1 MEGGGNICQKP
12 DETLVQY
19 LQSWGLREFHD
30 EASYYE
36 WQRDALSQQDLQ
48 NLHALVEQRQ
58 GGENEEADI
67 QFYDF
72 LAQPPILSVIYSQ
85 RFDYFFK
92 IGSLISPRLSSTK
105 YVLDFGCG
113 VGILTCLFAQ
123 QHPTTQF
130 VGIDRSTRS
139 ITMARDEAEKRQLPN
154 VQFQVIQ
161 DASIPL
167 VGFYDCILSTQAL
180 LQSEREPGLPSRNW
194 RTFERTCD
202 RSQQE
207 ALEARTGLTMR
218 LKALLNVL
226 TPAGRLLCFE
236 KTWNL
241 GRRIFFQR
249 ALSGRKLFPISEPM
263 PCSYQELGEM
273 KIDGPLYEVSP
284 IPASRQGVWNEDPY
298 RKDGESRYSCVGTI
312 AERMAGELGVGQ
324 PLEKVDGQHSTLGAW
339 TVRVGVWEQALV
351 WSWCETASGFRGL
364 MIGSEQEKNHF
375 WQLLEQVRH
384 LSGLAFE
391 QFLEACWGNW
401 REGTQD
407 ESHPGYENH
416 RPSAQGIYTSL
427 PCKVI
432 QREAT
437 FTDGKGKEMHIE
449 VGTTKT
455 FRYLY
460 WANTFDQR
468 QVVLM
473 DEQGADTLH
482 AYFQESL
489 EEARRSSQETPP
501 TV

>member
-1 MEGGGNICQKP
+1 MEGGGNIRQEP

-19 LQSWGLREFHD
+19 LKSWGLRKFHD

-36 WQRDALSQQDLQ
+36 WQRDTLSQQDLQ
-48 NLHALVEQRQ
+48 DLHALVEQRQ
-58 GGENEEADI
+58 GGENEEADV
-67 QFYDF
+67 QFYDL

-85 RFDYFFK
+85 RFDYFFQ
-92 IGSLISPRLSSTK
+92 IGSHITPRLSSADH
-105 YVLDFGCG
+105 VLDFGCG

-123 QHPTTQF
+123 QHPKIQF

-139 ITMARDEAEKRQLPN
+139 ITMARVEAKKRQLPN

-161 DASIPL
+161 EANIPL
-167 VGFYDCILSTQAL
+167 VGLYDCILSTQAL

-194 RTFERTCD
+194 RTFERKWD
-202 RSQQE
+202 SFQQE
-207 ALEARTGLTMR
+207 ALETRTGLTMR

-249 ALSGRKLFPISEPM
+249 ALSGRKLFPISEPI
-263 PCSYQELGEM
+263 PCSYHELGEM

-284 IPASRQGVWNEDPY
+284 VPASRQVVWNEDPY
-298 RKDGESRYSCVGTI
+298 HEDGESLYRCVGTI
-312 AERMAGELGVGQ
+312 AERMASELGVGQ
-324 PLEKVDGQHSTLGAW
+324 PLEKVNGQHSTLGAW
-339 TVRVGVWEQALV
+339 TVCFGVWEQALV
-351 WSWCETASGFRGL
+351 WSWCETAAGFRGL
-364 MIGSEQEKNHF
+364 MIGSEQEKNQFLH
-375 WQLLEQVRH
+375 LIEQIRH
-384 LSGLAFE
+384 LSDLAFE

-407 ESHPGYENH
+407 ESSPGYENH
-416 RPSAQGIYTSL
+416 LPSAQSIYESL

-432 QREAT
+432 QQEST
-437 FTDGKGKEMHIE
+437 FNDGEGKQMHIE

-460 WANTFDQR
+460 RANTFDQR
-468 QVVLM
+468 QIVLM
-473 DEQGADTLH
+473 DEKGADTLD

-489 EEARRSSQETPP
+489 EEARRSSQEIPP